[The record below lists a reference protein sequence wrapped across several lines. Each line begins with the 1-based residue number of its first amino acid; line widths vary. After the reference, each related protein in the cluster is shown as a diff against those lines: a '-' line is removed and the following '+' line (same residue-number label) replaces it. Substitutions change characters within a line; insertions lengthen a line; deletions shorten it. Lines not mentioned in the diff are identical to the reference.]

1 MDRRRVL
8 TNAGILAA
16 FTVFCLVVME
26 FLAINIGQPNPLSS
40 DYTVHAVFADADGIP
55 TAADVR
61 ASGVVVGKVTA
72 VSHDPNSPGY
82 SVVTIDISNG
92 AAVPV
97 YSNGFAIVRPKT
109 LLGEK
114 YVDLTVG
121 SSNTG
126 EMIASGGFLPVAQT
140 GKDVSND
147 EIFNSFDATTRQ
159 QQSQVLAAL
168 DSAIKGRPGDIQAIL
183 PQLQQVVANL
193 LPLAQVYEKDQQQ
206 TDDIFVQLNTIMQ
219 TLADE
224 HQQLAGFLANG
235 NVAFGAI
242 AQKDAA
248 LVTTL
253 QEAANVADEINSAM
267 TPTID
272 AQRQSIN
279 LLAPTLQAENT
290 LLYNV
295 VGPKCNGHSCG
306 IDTVIAGTLN
316 GQVAYPNDQLNVT
329 SPNGER
335 VTSIWDSMFSQPGHA
350 GATSGTT
357 STGASTC
364 STAPSLANAG
374 TCSLN
379 IVLSFHCDTIA
390 QTLSQLISMFPLPV
404 QQQIQATCLA
414 ATGHTIPVA
423 QSNPGNATQTPNLAY
438 LLGFS

>member
-16 FTVFCLVVME
+16 FTVFCLVVLE
-26 FLAINIGQPNPLSS
+26 FLAVNIGQPNPLSS
-40 DYTVHAVFADADGIP
+40 DYTVHAVFADADGVP

-61 ASGVVVGKVTA
+61 ASGVVVGKVTD

-82 SVVTIDISNG
+82 TVVTLDLSNA

-121 SSNTG
+121 TSNTG
-126 EMIASGGFLPVAQT
+126 DAIASGGFLPVAET

-159 QQSQVLAAL
+159 EQQQVLAAL
-168 DSAIKGRPGDIQAIL
+168 NTATQGRSGDIQAIL
-183 PQLQQVVANL
+183 PQLQQVIANL
-193 LPLAQVYEKDQQQ
+193 LPVAQVYEKDNQN

-235 NVAFGAI
+235 NVALGAV
-242 AQKDAA
+242 AQKDAD

-253 QEAANVADEINSAM
+253 REAANVANEINSAM
-267 TPTID
+267 APTIG
-272 AQRQSIN
+272 AQQQSIKE
-279 LLAPTLQAENT
+279 LGPALQSVNT
-290 LLYNV
+290 LLYNI
-295 VGPKCNGHSCG
+295 VGPKCNGHACG

-335 VTSIWDSMFSQPGHA
+335 VTSIWDSMFSQPGSN
-350 GATSGTT
+350 GTTSGTT
-357 STGASTC
+357 STGASKC
-364 STAPSLANAG
+364 STASSDRGTG
-374 TCSLN
+374 TCALN

-390 QTLSQLISMFPLPV
+390 QTLAQLVSLFPPST

-414 ATGHTIPVA
+414 ATGHTIAAA
-423 QSNPGNATQTPNLAY
+423 QTTPNSPNGLGY
-438 LLGFS
+438 LMGVF